1 MKNALILISFAVA
14 LSGCKSGQE
23 SKTVSRDTPN
33 IVYILAD
40 DLGYGDLSCYNPD
53 GKIRTPNIDRL
64 ASAGMRFTDAHS
76 PSSVCTPTRYALLTG
91 QYPWRSRLPQG
102 VLRGYGRTLIDSATH
117 TVGSWLQERGYR
129 TAVIGKWH
137 LGLDW
142 QLRPGHEH
150 ALEPG
155 SYGVRENGVVTDMDP
170 DHIDFTRPPLNGPT
184 TRGFDYSFILPASL
198 DMDPYCYL
206 ENDTLTELP
215 TAYTEGNDLNT
226 GYTGAFWR
234 AGKMAPSF
242 VFEDVLPTFTEK
254 AIAWL
259 DKRDDAPFFLYLPL
273 AAPHTPWVPTDEYG
287 GKSDAGL
294 YGDFVQMV
302 DAEVGRILDALDSKG
317 LSENT
322 VVVFASDNGPYWRPH
337 FIEKFNHR
345 AAGPL
350 KGMKADIWEGGHRVP
365 FIVRWPGRVTPGTT
379 SSALTTL
386 TNLMATCAEIVG
398 GSPPPTAIDSYS
410 IVPVLQGATDNVPGQ
425 PAVIHHSSMGHFAI
439 RQGDWKMIEKG
450 GSGGF
455 SPPATVVATPDSP
468 EGQLYDL
475 SKDIEE
481 SDNLIERFPDRAAAM
496 QTLLDSIR
504 NISLRRDEQ
513 QSP

>member
-1 MKNALILISFAVA
+1 KMKNALVLISFAVA

-170 DHIDFTRPPLNGPT
+170 DHIDFMRPPLNGPT

-226 GYTGAFWR
+226 GYT
-234 AGKMAPSF
+234 
-242 VFEDVLPTFTEK
+242 
-254 AIAWL
+254 
-259 DKRDDAPFFLYLPL
+259 
-273 AAPHTPWVPTDEYG
+273 
-287 GKSDAGL
+287 
-294 YGDFVQMV
+294 
-302 DAEVGRILDALDSKG
+302 
-317 LSENT
+317 
-322 VVVFASDNGPYWRPH
+322 
-337 FIEKFNHR
+337 
-345 AAGPL
+345 
-350 KGMKADIWEGGHRVP
+350 
-365 FIVRWPGRVTPGTT
+365 
-379 SSALTTL
+379 
-386 TNLMATCAEIVG
+386 
-398 GSPPPTAIDSYS
+398 
-410 IVPVLQGATDNVPGQ
+410 
-425 PAVIHHSSMGHFAI
+425 
-439 RQGDWKMIEKG
+439 
-450 GSGGF
+450 
-455 SPPATVVATPDSP
+455 
-468 EGQLYDL
+468 
-475 SKDIEE
+475 
-481 SDNLIERFPDRAAAM
+481 
-496 QTLLDSIR
+496 
-504 NISLRRDEQ
+504 
-513 QSP
+513 